1 MIIIDLTP
9 DNEKSIH
16 QAAELLIHFF
26 GHLPNGYPTLKE
38 ALEEVNESFEPGR
51 ISRIALDEKGDLL
64 GWVGAIPAYRGK
76 AWELH
81 PIVIRPNR
89 QKQGIGRALVQDL
102 ENLAKDHG
110 VLTLFLGT
118 DDEDDRT
125 SLGGVNLY
133 PDVLAHAAQF
143 KNVREHPFEFYQ
155 KCGFVVVGLLPD
167 ANGFGKPDIFM
178 AKRVAAKP

>member
-1 MIIIDLTP
+1 MIITDLRP
-9 DNEKSIH
+9 DNVKAIN
-16 QAAELLIHFF
+16 QAAELVVHY
-26 GHLPNGYPTLKE
+26 GWHTMEE
-38 ALEEVNESFEPGR
+38 ALAEVNESFEPSR
-51 ISRIALDEKGDLL
+51 ISRITLDEKGDLL
-64 GWVGAIPAYRGK
+64 GWIGAIPAYRGK

-81 PIVIRPNR
+81 PLVVHPDKH
-89 QKQGIGRALVQDL
+89 KQGIGRALVEDL

-110 VLTLFLGT
+110 VLTIFLGT

-133 PDVLAHAAQF
+133 PNVLAHAAQL
-143 KNVREHPFEFYQ
+143 KNVRGHPFEFYQ